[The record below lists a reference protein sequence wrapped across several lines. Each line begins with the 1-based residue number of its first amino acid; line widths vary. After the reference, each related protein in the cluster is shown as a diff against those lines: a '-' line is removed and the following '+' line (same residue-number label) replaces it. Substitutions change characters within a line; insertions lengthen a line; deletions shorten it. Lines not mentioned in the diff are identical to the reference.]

1 MSMSMSE
8 NPQPQ
13 PRRHPLL
20 RALGHA
26 LGLLYILVT
35 LLFGPI
41 RSLAIWLGQQRFI
54 QGYQRWVATLPP
66 AAGLIMAL
74 LALSLLE
81 VSKLAV
87 LLSFRYLGLLAAVI
101 VTIAA
106 KASFGYFAHL
116 TWRAARPKVIATYAW
131 AARLDAWVGEQLAQ
145 LRGLRDRWLS
155 YLRSRS
161 WYPGAVATWRQL
173 RQWGQL
179 WFRWMRRQ
187 LGTQRGS

>member
-1 MSMSMSE
+1 MRKDTK
-8 NPQPQ
+8 PQPY
-13 PRRHPLL
+13 RHPLL

-26 LGLLYILVT
+26 LGLLYILIT

-41 RSLAIWLGQQRFI
+41 RSLATWLGQQQFI
-54 QGYQRWVATLPP
+54 QSYRCWVAALPP

-74 LALSLLE
+74 LSLGLLE

-116 TWRAARPKVIATYAW
+116 TWQAARPKVVATYAW

-145 LRGLRDRWLS
+145 LRGFRDRWLS
-155 YLRSRS
+155 YLRSRP

-173 RQWGQL
+173 RQWWRL
-179 WFRWMRRQ
+179 WLRWMRRQ
-187 LGTQRGS
+187 LGT